1 MNKKSKHKLKYL
13 GNEKSF
19 WNKIKSIFI
28 LSKGL
33 LFSKSCFRSE
43 SVPLNN
49 YEKYFQFSMKK
60 SFFYFRDIKVFVF
73 PTSPQFFPVSPCL
86 RGWFKIN
93 IKVYDTSICLNKN
106 LITYFVWYL
115 EKEKDMTLKLCQMI
129 EYYVWNIF
137 TEKSCR
143 NYAPKASSKLFLIL
157 ENNPKQPLH
166 ARKCFENK
174 TFWKRIIKKP

>member
-49 YEKYFQFSMKK
+49 YEKYFQFSMKR

-115 EKEKDMTLKLCQMI
+115 EKEKRYDIETLSSDRVLRMEHFHGKIMQKLC
-129 EYYVWNIF
+129 
-137 TEKSCR
+137 TKSQ
-143 NYAPKASSKLFLIL
+143 F
-157 ENNPKQPLH
+157 
-166 ARKCFENK
+166 K
-174 TFWKRIIKKP
+174 TFFNFGK

>member
-13 GNEKSF
+13 GNKKSF
-19 WNKIKSIFI
+19 WNKTKSIFI

-33 LFSKSCFRSE
+33 LVSKTCFRSE

-49 YEKYFQFSMKK
+49 YEKYFQFSLKK
-60 SFFYFRDIKVFVF
+60 SFFCSRDIKVFVL

-93 IKVYDTSICLNKN
+93 IKVYDTSICRNKN

-115 EKEKDMTLKLCQMI
+115 EKEKRYDIETLSNDRVLRKEHFHGKIMQKLC
-129 EYYVWNIF
+129 
-137 TEKSCR
+137 TESQ
-143 NYAPKASSKLFLIL
+143 F
-157 ENNPKQPLH
+157 
-166 ARKCFENK
+166 K
-174 TFWKRIIKKP
+174 TFFNFGK

>member
-1 MNKKSKHKLKYL
+1 MKNIFNFHWKKAFFVL
-13 GNEKSF
+13 E
-19 WNKIKSIFI
+19 I
-28 LSKGL
+28 LS
-33 LFSKSCFRSE
+33 FCISNF
-43 SVPLNN
+43 
-49 YEKYFQFSMKK
+49 
-60 SFFYFRDIKVFVF
+60 
-73 PTSPQFFPVSPCL
+73 PQFFPVSPCL

-93 IKVYDTSICLNKN
+93 IKVYDTSICRNKN

-115 EKEKDMTLKLCQMI
+115 EKEKRYDIETLSNDRVLRK
-129 EYYVWNIF
+129 EHF
-137 TEKSCR
+137 HGKSCR